1 MASKTK
7 VTEGEAKVSTCS
19 LGDIKS
25 QISPE
30 KLPFY
35 SKEQL
40 LYYCKELRLKK
51 TGEKKDLIERLSPL
65 GKCPELF
72 DKKVKQITVK
82 FSFPTA
88 LDPTEIPQPSADWKV
103 LKKDKEVGAPVV
115 TDSVIQDYQKA
126 KYAGLKGQYR
136 MKAYRMF
143 SSRRTVS
150 VKILKDGNNPRRIYI
165 YQGEH
170 A

>member
-1 MASKTK
+1 MYVMITK
-7 VTEGEAKVSTCS
+7 WRPSSIRAK
-19 LGDIKS
+19 
-25 QISPE
+25 
-30 KLPFY
+30 
-35 SKEQL
+35 
-40 LYYCKELRLKK
+40 
-51 TGEKKDLIERLSPL
+51 IERNVIRTNEETLLLPNFMSRGRL
-65 GKCPELF
+65 ALTDLF

-88 LDPTEIPQPSADWKV
+88 LDPTEIPQPSADWNV
-103 LKKDKEVGAPVV
+103 LGKDKEVGAPVV

>member
-1 MASKTK
+1 MASKTE

-25 QISPE
+25 QISTE

-40 LYYCKELRLKK
+40 LYYCKELRLKT

-82 FSFPTA
+82 FSFPT
-88 LDPTEIPQPSADWKV
+88 EIPQPSLLSGGRYFRDLLAATKNGRYFRGVATFGGSLLSELYGSTFNSIEVFSLQQKTSSSHV
-103 LKKDKEVGAPVV
+103 L
-115 TDSVIQDYQKA
+115 
-126 KYAGLKGQYR
+126 YR
-136 MKAYRMF
+136 EATEMACK
-143 SSRRTVS
+143 
-150 VKILKDGNNPRRIYI
+150 RIHY
-165 YQGEH
+165 
-170 A
+170 